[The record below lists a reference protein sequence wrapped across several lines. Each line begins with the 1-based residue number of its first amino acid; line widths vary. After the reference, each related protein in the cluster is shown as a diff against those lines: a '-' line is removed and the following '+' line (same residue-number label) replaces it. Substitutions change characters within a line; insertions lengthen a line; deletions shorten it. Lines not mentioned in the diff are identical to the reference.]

1 MLLIWSNPRRLVSH
15 FVSNFILWFYWLRFV
30 FMSSFFLHFLYF
42 LFFPLFPFKL
52 FTIFTIF
59 TVFTI
64 FTIFTISSISNISA
78 ALTILFL
85 YQRNRTSYKKIPF
98 RIFYSLKLILDLLPF
113 SSENLSLSLKTKI
126 DSPFLFF
133 FFSYYL

>member
-1 MLLIWSNPRRLVSH
+1 
-15 FVSNFILWFYWLRFV
+15 
-30 FMSSFFLHFLYF
+30 MSSFFLHFLYF

-78 ALTILFL
+78 ALTISFL
-85 YQRNRTSYKKIPF
+85 YQRNRTSYKNITF
-98 RIFYSLKLILDLLPF
+98 RIFYSLKRILDLLPF
-113 SSENLSLSLKTKI
+113 SSKNLSLSTHF
-126 DSPFLFF
+126 S
-133 FFSYYL
+133 FFSFFHISYSLISIILMHLRSYVLSQRTKK

>member
-1 MLLIWSNPRRLVSH
+1 MYQIDYNLFLCLH
-15 FVSNFILWFYWLRFV
+15 FSYIF
-30 FMSSFFLHFLYF
+30 SFFLKFYFVSQILPFFSNF
-42 LFFPLFPFKL
+42 LFFPLFPFN
-52 FTIFTIF
+52 TI
-59 TVFTI
+59 FTI
-64 FTIFTISSISNISA
+64 FTIFTISNISNISA

-98 RIFYSLKLILDLLPF
+98 CIFYSLKLILDLLPF

-126 DSPFLFF
+126 DSFFLFF